1 MSVNEQLL
9 DAICKIADD
18 SVKKAQYDKTIQA
31 QVLSCED
38 ATIGKY
44 RCRYQD
50 AIIYAYSNNS
60 DISYGNGAYV
70 YILVPGGDMGKEK
83 TILGTPKKL
92 GINYISQA
100 QGDEAYDII
109 GNNCVI
115 SDNKYYLN
123 TDNQNYRYTI
133 YNATDNN
140 NFFDKQALN
149 QYIKES
155 SSVIV
160 GGIIKTSIKPEKQY
174 QGHYGITY
182 NLKFNDSVN
191 NTEVIRSYTIN
202 ENNMVDNPY
211 RLVYG
216 TRQYQ
221 IFEIDGPNFIQVQS
235 IQIFN
240 SDFPGANKISSELL
254 TEGDIEISNLELSG
268 AVRMTENE
276 INGVAITFYTPQGK
290 FFTGNKPGQSKII
303 TAQVRVKGK
312 LASAAQNIPFYW
324 GSENVSIGANNP
336 YYNKFLGIG
345 WKCLNDSN
353 IIQGSE
359 DQPSIVEWIPGTD
372 TYILKFENA
381 TARNNK
387 LKVAII
393 YDGVTISKTIN
404 IQNLAEVPQ
413 LTIESSEG
421 TKFYYDIGHPNLIC
435 KVNGGEPDDYI
446 YNWAYEDSSGILRE
460 LPETTQDNND
470 YLQAIYKRDEIQY
483 KISIGERFAI
493 ESQQDLNN
501 AETAVNNFNF
511 IQRVQGNKI
520 YNVQIRNITSFGTFK
535 CSVFNNNGVYLG
547 TTSLILTNTLEGQN
561 LYSVVINNGAAT
573 FQYNENGIAPN
584 NKSLVTQQQIQ
595 SLSFT
600 VYDNLGQSIDENI
613 IANDK
618 NCKIR
623 WYFPIKDTL
632 LVDKQE
638 NGENSGT
645 DATLTYKY
653 YDNKTILLYDIAQKY
668 NIKKQNNQIRLT
680 VDYKGMNLTTQT
692 QFNFIKQGE
701 PGTNGTEYIVK
712 LVPNV
717 MFGYQT
723 PLWPMITH
731 AGDKY
736 LLNYRLSGESQEYT
750 DRDESIIRTN
760 ENYRLLKAQLWH
772 NGELIWEG
780 FSNSDKA
787 LDNISVPALVNW
799 EILRNE
805 YSKGKYDNSVFE
817 ITNEENR
824 GKGLIQ
830 YKVNS
835 QTNLLNPS
843 ANIIKC
849 SITWQGKTYYGTI
862 PITTAQTVNENYRV
876 GLKDYTGFRYVIYSS
891 DGVLPQYDNSYP
903 FEFTCQEKINNI
915 WEDVSNVQGEH
926 KIYYSQPDPPVAIG
940 TTEIENSNLLEIL
953 TSTTYRNDCNDN
965 QWWARPASRY
975 DGISINNAI
984 CCVFKRK
991 YVDSNNEEFYNEIGR
1006 INVPIHFLLNKY
1018 GLAHINEWDGNSV
1031 QVNNDGGFILSPQM
1045 GAGHKEDNNFTGVLM
1060 GTVQFPEKKKTQTG
1074 LLGINSGDRT
1084 FFLNS
1089 QNGSAI
1095 FGKNNNGQIIIDPH
1109 SDKAML
1115 YSGNFWEDSNY
1126 DTQTGLPKDYKY
1138 RNNNYKPSNVCKKE
1152 GMIIDLT
1159 TPEIYF
1165 GSGNFYVN
1173 SEGHIH
1179 AAGGGDIGGWV
1190 VDNHSLYSNIKSTE
1204 GRITLD
1210 AGTYNEETNTVTGP
1224 GKIYSHNHNSLNT
1237 AGKGFYLSND
1247 GLSIG
1252 TKFKIDVSDDPD
1264 GTNKGG
1270 TLRLGLGAVDPS
1282 SSSDHWIIDGKESN
1296 DVQKY
1301 TSKGEIEKDQ
1311 NGNPLKISKSRSFI
1325 SYGNNA
1331 NDTYFIPAGQQHN
1344 SKVYIGTDGISLG
1357 NNFSVD
1363 NQGNL
1368 ISRTGYIGGWEI
1380 TSNTLKAQNIILN
1393 SNGSISGGYNSIKI
1407 NDKNVN
1413 TEWSINTFGQANF
1426 NYLTASNGGNIG
1438 GWTIYPVQK
1447 DGKGNITSYP
1457 KLSAGSM
1464 YLSGD
1469 GSIGGLNWSIS
1480 NTGEANFSKL
1490 KGVVPNNY
1498 TIKVNGTV
1506 SSGGS
1511 SGMGLGGKGG
1521 GWVSPSTP
1529 TSYGGNTTLQGHFD
1543 TLYATKATIKELEAD
1558 IAKVGDLSID
1568 KILRVNKN
1576 SVHWGQVVTNVVN
1589 AGVTS
1594 EDGAIKSFKIGIT
1607 TTQGLVSPSGAKYN
1621 PITF

>member
-1 MSVNEQLL
+1 MNVNEQLL

-60 DISYGNGAYV
+60 DISYNNGAYV

-115 SDNKYYLN
+115 SNNKYYLN

-240 SDFPGANKISSELL
+240 SDFPGANKISTELL

-324 GSENVSIGANNP
+324 GSENVSIGASNP

-393 YDGVTISKTIN
+393 YDGITISKTIN

-460 LPETTQDNND
+460 LPETTQDNNN
-470 YLQAIYKRDEIQY
+470 YLQAIYERDEIQY
-483 KISIGERFAI
+483 KISIGERFVN

-501 AETAVNNFNF
+501 AETAVNNFDF

-535 CSVFNNNGVYLG
+535 CSVFNNNGIYLG
-547 TTSLILTNTLEGQN
+547 TTSLTLTNTLEGQN

-750 DRDESIIRTN
+750 DRNESIIRTN

-799 EILRNE
+799 EVLRNE

-817 ITNEENR
+817 ITNENR

-830 YKVNS
+830 YNVNN
-835 QTNLLNPS
+835 QTNLFNPS

-862 PITTAQTVNENYRV
+862 PITIAQTVNENYRV
-876 GLKDYTGFRYVIYSS
+876 SLKDYTGFRYVIYSS

-903 FEFTCQEKINNI
+903 FEFICQEKINNI

-926 KIYYSQPDPPVAIG
+926 KIYYSQPNPPVAIG
-940 TTEIENSNLLEIL
+940 MTEIENSNLLEIL

-984 CCVFKRK
+984 CCIFKRK
-991 YVDSNNEEFYNEIGR
+991 YIDSNNEEFYNEIGR

-1045 GAGHKEDNNFTGVLM
+1045 GAGHKEEDNSFTGVLM
-1060 GTVQFPEKKKTQTG
+1060 GTVQFPEKKNSQTG
-1074 LLGINSGDRT
+1074 LLGIDSGDRT

-1126 DTQTGLPKDYKY
+1126 DTQTGLPKNYKY
-1138 RNNNYKPSNVCKKE
+1138 RNDNYKPSNICKKE

-1190 VDNHSLYSNIKSTE
+1190 VDNHSLYSNIKTTE

-1224 GKIYSHNHNSLNT
+1224 GKIYSHNHNSLDANNT
-1237 AGKGFYLSND
+1237 GFYLSSD

-1252 TKFKIDVSDDPD
+1252 RKVKIDDD
-1264 GTNKGG
+1264 GIMYLGRNAVENGG
-1270 TLRLGLGAVDPS
+1270 KPNVEGQSQLLRNY
-1282 SSSDHWIIDGKESN
+1282 WTI
-1296 DVQKY
+1296 
-1301 TSKGEIEKDQ
+1301 
-1311 NGNPLKISKSRSFI
+1311 NGDDTRSFI
-1325 SYGNNA
+1325 SYGG
-1331 NDTYFIPAGQQHN
+1331 DTSWQGADSQKN
-1344 SKVYIGTDGISLG
+1344 TTDAKVYIGTDGISLG
-1357 NNFSVD
+1357 NKFSV
-1363 NQGNL
+1363 NSQGQLTAYN
-1368 ISRTGYIGGWEI
+1368 GNIGGWQI
-1380 TSNTLKAQNIILN
+1380 NKNTLTAGNITLNSNGSITGGSSYAWSIGTNGSAVFNDLTANGSGTIGGWRIGNSTLTGGSLILN
-1393 SNGSISGGYNSIKI
+1393 SNGSMSGSNWSIGTNGVANFQNSFSVNNIKI
-1407 NDKNVN
+1407 NA
-1413 TEWSINTFGQANF
+1413 TGSFG
-1426 NYLTASNGGNIG
+1426 GG
-1438 GWTIYPVQK
+1438 
-1447 DGKGNITSYP
+1447 
-1457 KLSAGSM
+1457 GS
-1464 YLSGD
+1464 LSGGGMGMGGSGSWVNPNSVTD
-1469 GSIGGLNWSIS
+1469 GSGTTLQKRFDSLYAKKAEIENLDVK
-1480 NTGEANFSKL
+1480 SKL
-1490 KGVVPNNY
+1490 KYRNISADWHQVLTGVRTFYASVSNNKLNLTLTFNCGQFLGVNTSDTDPNTASADLPVP
-1498 TIKVNGTV
+1498 K
-1506 SSGGS
+1506 
-1511 SGMGLGGKGG
+1511 GK
-1521 GWVSPSTP
+1521 
-1529 TSYGGNTTLQGHFD
+1529 D
-1543 TLYATKATIKELEAD
+1543 D
-1558 IAKVGDLSID
+1558 
-1568 KILRVNKN
+1568 
-1576 SVHWGQVVTNVVN
+1576 
-1589 AGVTS
+1589 
-1594 EDGAIKSFKIGIT
+1594 
-1607 TTQGLVSPSGAKYN
+1607 
-1621 PITF
+1621 

>member
-1 MSVNEQLL
+1 
-9 DAICKIADD
+9 
-18 SVKKAQYDKTIQA
+18 
-31 QVLSCED
+31 
-38 ATIGKY
+38 
-44 RCRYQD
+44 
-50 AIIYAYSNNS
+50 
-60 DISYGNGAYV
+60 
-70 YILVPGGDMGKEK
+70 
-83 TILGTPKKL
+83 
-92 GINYISQA
+92 
-100 QGDEAYDII
+100 
-109 GNNCVI
+109 
-115 SDNKYYLN
+115 
-123 TDNQNYRYTI
+123 
-133 YNATDNN
+133 
-140 NFFDKQALN
+140 
-149 QYIKES
+149 
-155 SSVIV
+155 
-160 GGIIKTSIKPEKQY
+160 
-174 QGHYGITY
+174 
-182 NLKFNDSVN
+182 
-191 NTEVIRSYTIN
+191 
-202 ENNMVDNPY
+202 MVDNPY

-240 SDFPGANKISSELL
+240 SDFPGASKTSTELL

-353 IIQGSE
+353 IIQGNE

-387 LKVAII
+387 FKVAIV

-435 KVNGGEPDDYI
+435 KVNGGEPDGYI
-446 YNWAYEDSSGILRE
+446 YNWAYEDNSGILRE
-460 LPETTQDNND
+460 LPETTEDNNK
-470 YLQAIYKRDEIQY
+470 YEQAVQILKNLKNQITQ
-483 KISIGERFAI
+483 GTRFAI

-501 AETAVNNFNF
+501 AETAVNDFNL
-511 IQRVQGNKI
+511 IQRVQKNKI

-535 CSVFNNNGVYLG
+535 CSVFNNSGVYLG
-547 TTSLILTNTLEGQN
+547 TTSLTLTNTLEGQN
-561 LYSVVINNGAAT
+561 LYSVVIDNGAAT

-600 VYDNLGQSIDENI
+600 IYDNLGQPIDENI

-736 LLNYRLSGESQEYT
+736 LLNYRLPRESQEYT
-750 DRDESIIRTN
+750 DKDESIIKTN

-799 EILRNE
+799 EVLRNE

-817 ITNEENR
+817 ITNENR

-830 YKVNS
+830 YNVNS
-835 QTNLLNPS
+835 QTNLFNPS

-876 GLKDYTGFRYVIYSS
+876 GLKDYTGFRYVVYSS

-915 WEDVSNVQGEH
+915 WEDVSNIQGEH
-926 KIYYSQPDPPVAIG
+926 KIYYSQPNPPIAIG
-940 TTEIENSNLLEIL
+940 AIEAENSNLLEIL

-965 QWWARPASRY
+965 QWWVRPASRY
-975 DGISINNAI
+975 DGVSINNAI
-984 CCVFKRK
+984 CCIFKRK
-991 YVDSNNEEFYNEIGR
+991 YIDSNNEEFYNEIGR

-1018 GLAHINEWDGNSV
+1018 GLAYINEWDGNSV

-1045 GAGHKEDNNFTGVLM
+1045 GAGHKDSNNSFTGVLM
-1060 GTVQFPEKKKTQTG
+1060 GEVRFPDRQKFQTG
-1074 LLGINSGDRT
+1074 LLGFNSGDRT

-1089 QNGSAI
+1089 QNGSAL
-1095 FGKNNNGQIIIDPH
+1095 FGKTNAGQIIIDP
-1109 SDKAML
+1109 SIDKAML

-1190 VDNHSLYSNIKSTE
+1190 VDNHSLHSNIKITE

-1210 AGTYNEETNTVTGP
+1210 AGTYDEETNTVTGP
-1224 GKIYSHNHNSLNT
+1224 GKIYSHNHSTLKT
-1237 AGKGFYLSND
+1237 ASKGFYLSQD

-1252 TKFKIDVSDDPD
+1252 SKVRIDSAD
-1264 GTNKGG
+1264 GVMY
-1270 TLRLGLGAVDPS
+1270 LGKGAVDDS
-1282 SSSDHWIIDGKESN
+1282 STKHWTINSRDTSNGGESYIAYGGTTWSEANSD
-1296 DVQKY
+1296 
-1301 TSKGEIEKDQ
+1301 
-1311 NGNPLKISKSRSFI
+1311 NGTISKI
-1325 SYGNNA
+1325 YL
-1331 NDTYFIPAGQQHN
+1331 
-1344 SKVYIGTDGISLG
+1344 GTDGFSLG
-1357 NNFSVD
+1357 TRFSVSP
-1363 NQGNL
+1363 QGIL
-1368 ISRTGYIGGWEI
+1368 KAYSGQIGGWDI
-1380 TSNTLKAQNIILN
+1380 SKTQLKSSSNNIILKAEGSMQGGSGDN
-1393 SNGSISGGYNSIKI
+1393 KWEIKTNGSAVFNNLTANGTGQIGGWKIGKTSLSSPGNNLILSSNGSITGNGWSITSNGQTTGFDIGNSGNVKI
-1407 NDKNVN
+1407 NIN
-1413 TEWSINTFGQANF
+1413 TNGSLGTRAGSINNGSG
-1426 NYLTASNGGNIG
+1426 YLG
-1438 GWTIYPVQK
+1438 
-1447 DGKGNITSYP
+1447 
-1457 KLSAGSM
+1457 
-1464 YLSGD
+1464 
-1469 GSIGGLNWSIS
+1469 
-1480 NTGEANFSKL
+1480 
-1490 KGVVPNNY
+1490 
-1498 TIKVNGTV
+1498 
-1506 SSGGS
+1506 GGS
-1511 SGMGLGGKGG
+1511 SSSAPLSWNREGVTLSKGVKIGKMTINDQGGLWYGGTNKTIIGETVIFSPTISGSEVKVDNITFDTKGG
-1521 GWVSPSTP
+1521 QLSV
-1529 TSYGGNTTLQGHFD
+1529 GG
-1543 TLYATKATIKELEAD
+1543 TKTKTGKAIFSDGSSLTFSHGLCVDYDIK
-1558 IAKVGDLSID
+1558 
-1568 KILRVNKN
+1568 
-1576 SVHWGQVVTNVVN
+1576 
-1589 AGVTS
+1589 
-1594 EDGAIKSFKIGIT
+1594 
-1607 TTQGLVSPSGAKYN
+1607 N
-1621 PITF
+1621 PG